1 MGWFSFLACD
11 SAPLLTLC
19 SGYNMA
25 RNLQSKLPSSDT
37 LIIQDINTD
46 ATNRFVE
53 EVRDQFGGAAV
64 KVAGTVREVAENA
77 VGCHYIYPALPWW
90 QCSLSPVLPDEYVLS
105 MI

>member
-1 MGWFSFLACD
+1 
-11 SAPLLTLC
+11 
-19 SGYNMA
+19 MA

-64 KVAGTVREVAENA
+64 KIAGTVREVAENA
-77 VGCHYIYPALPWW
+77 VGCHASFPALLWL
-90 QCSLSPVLPDEYVLS
+90 QCSSSLALHDEYVLS